1 MLYHETTTSGKR
13 VMGLLITSLILIN
26 LFVDNPIA
34 AQKQQNFILNIYNS
48 LKFVK
53 FGLLKIDL
61 NNKNMTYVERLQNVS
76 VLGAAG
82 KMGSGI
88 LLLTAVEMADLSL
101 LPENKEKS
109 FVLNAID
116 VSPKGLSGLMKYLRD
131 QIRKIA
137 EKKTVWL
144 RKVYADRDDLI
155 ENYDIIDEYIFDVMN
170 IVRPVTT
177 MAAAY
182 NSSLVFEAVSEN
194 RALKVKLLSDIDKNN
209 NNDVWFFTNTS
220 SVPIGIIEEEA
231 NLLGRV
237 IGFHFY
243 NPPAVQKLVE
253 LIKTNNT
260 SAEVVD
266 FAHEYAKKL
275 RKIIVPSNDFAGFI
289 GNGHF
294 MRDALHG
301 MKEAETL
308 AADKKIPLY
317 KAIYMINKVTQDYL
331 VRPMGIFQLIDYV
344 GIDVVQFILNV
355 MDPFVTDED
364 LSNELLDKMMLQGVK
379 GGQKSS
385 GAQKD
390 GFLKYKGARITGVW
404 DIHKQTYVDIDE
416 FKDECDDMLGELPDT
431 AVAWK
436 SIVRNKKKDALLAA
450 FFNDLK
456 KSQALGAITAVNYGL
471 RSKAIGEKLVADNV
485 ANAIEHVNT
494 VMLTG
499 FFHAYGP
506 VNNFFD

>member
-1 MLYHETTTSGKR
+1 
-13 VMGLLITSLILIN
+13 
-26 LFVDNPIA
+26 
-34 AQKQQNFILNIYNS
+34 
-48 LKFVK
+48 
-53 FGLLKIDL
+53 
-61 NNKNMTYVERLQNVS
+61 MTYEDRLQNVS

-88 LLLTAVEMADLSL
+88 LLLTAVEMADISL
-101 LPENKEKS
+101 KPENKGKS

-116 VSPKGLSGLMKYLRD
+116 VSPEGLSGLMKYLRA
-131 QIRKIA
+131 QIRKVA
-137 EKKTVWL
+137 EKKTVLL
-144 RKVYADRDDLI
+144 RKLYADRDDLI

-182 NSSLVFEAVSEN
+182 QSTLVFEAVSEN
-194 RALKVKLLSDIDKNN
+194 RDLKVKLLSDIDNN
-209 NNDVWFFTNTS
+209 NEKGAWYFTNTS
-220 SVPIGIIEEEA
+220 SVPINLIEKEA
-231 NLLGRV
+231 KLEGR
-237 IGFHFY
+237 ILGFHFY
-243 NPPAVQKLVE
+243 NPPAIQRLVE
-253 LIKTNNT
+253 LIVTEKTMD
-260 SAEVVD
+260 EVEN
-266 FAHEYAKKL
+266 FAKDYAKNLK
-275 RKIIVPSNDFAGFI
+275 KIIVPSNDFAGFI

-301 MKEAETL
+301 ISEAKAL
-308 AADKKIPLY
+308 AEEKNIPLY
-317 KAIYMINKVTQDYL
+317 KAIYIINKITQDYL

-355 MDPFVTDED
+355 MNPFVSDED
-364 LSNELLDKMMLQGVK
+364 LHSDVLDKLMLQGVK
-379 GGQKSS
+379 GGQLSS

-390 GFLKYKGARITGVW
+390 GFMKYKSGRIVAVW
-404 DIHKQTYVDIDE
+404 DMHKKTYVE
-416 FKDECDDMLGELPDT
+416 TEKFQDECNEMMGELPSS

-436 SIVRNKKKDALLAA
+436 SILRNKKKDDLLAA

-456 KSQALGAITAVNYGL
+456 SSSDLGSSIAVKYGR
-471 RSKAIGEKLVADNV
+471 RSKAIGEKLVTDNV
-485 ANAIEHVNT
+485 ANETDHVNT

>member
-1 MLYHETTTSGKR
+1 
-13 VMGLLITSLILIN
+13 
-26 LFVDNPIA
+26 
-34 AQKQQNFILNIYNS
+34 
-48 LKFVK
+48 
-53 FGLLKIDL
+53 
-61 NNKNMTYVERLQNVS
+61 MTYEERLQNVS

-101 LPENKEKS
+101 LPENKGSS

-116 VSPKGLSGLMKYLRD
+116 VSPEGLSGLMKYLRE
-131 QIRKIA
+131 QVRKVA

-144 RKVYADRDDLI
+144 RSMYADRDDLI

-170 IVRPVTT
+170 VVRPATT

-182 NSSLVFEAVSEN
+182 NSTLIFEAVSEN
-194 RALKVKLLSDIDKNN
+194 RALKVKLFTDIDNN
-209 NNDVWFFTNTS
+209 NPNSPWYFTNTS
-220 SVPIGIIEEEA
+220 SVPIRLIEEEA
-231 NLLGRV
+231 KLEGRV

-243 NPPAVQKLVE
+243 NPPAVQRLVE
-253 LIKTNNT
+253 LIKTDNT
-260 SAEVVD
+260 KDAVVE
-266 FAHEYAKKL
+266 FAHQYAKKL

-301 MKEAETL
+301 MKEAEAL
-308 AADKKIPLY
+308 AAEKNIPLY

-344 GIDVVQFILNV
+344 GVDVVQFILNV
-355 MDPFVTDED
+355 MNPFVTDEE
-364 LSNELLDKMMLQGVK
+364 LHSELLDKMILQGVK

-390 GFLKYKGARITGVW
+390 GFLKYKGARVTSVW

-416 FKDECDDMLGELPDT
+416 FKDECDEMLGSLPET

-436 SIVRNKKKDALLAA
+436 SIVRNKKKDDLLAA

-456 KSQALGAITAVNYGL
+456 ASNDLGAKIAVVYGL
-471 RSKAIGEKLVADNV
+471 RSKAIGEKLVADDV
-485 ANAIEHVNT
+485 ANEIDHVNT